1 VSIKLAFVYIIECFC
16 TGSHAKGIGVIEI
29 NVIIHV
35 ALLGTPPNFFYTF
48 AAMITAIFV
57 CLIVLTVVLITL
69 LLWCIGAV
77 TGIQKRMNVLL
88 YTVSYIDLIQRKR
101 FIRYL
106 DQLSRKMSCNEDE
119 MEDNQKQFLFHLS
132 QELTSEIKR
141 MEDDYKDLI

>member
-1 VSIKLAFVYIIECFC
+1 
-16 TGSHAKGIGVIEI
+16 
-29 NVIIHV
+29 
-35 ALLGTPPNFFYTF
+35 
-48 AAMITAIFV
+48 MITAIFV

-106 DQLSRKMSCNEDE
+106 DQLSKKMGDFEDE
-119 MEDNQKQFLFHLS
+119 MDDKQKSFLFHLS
-132 QELTSEIKR
+132 QEVANEIKR
-141 MEDDYKDLI
+141 MEDDYKDIL

>member
-1 VSIKLAFVYIIECFC
+1 
-16 TGSHAKGIGVIEI
+16 
-29 NVIIHV
+29 
-35 ALLGTPPNFFYTF
+35 
-48 AAMITAIFV
+48 MITAIFV

-77 TGIQKRMNVLL
+77 IGIQKRMNVLL

-141 MEDDYKDLI
+141 MEDYYKDLI

>member
-1 VSIKLAFVYIIECFC
+1 
-16 TGSHAKGIGVIEI
+16 
-29 NVIIHV
+29 
-35 ALLGTPPNFFYTF
+35 
-48 AAMITAIFV
+48 MITAIFV

-141 MEDDYKDLI
+141 MDRCYNIKRRNL

>member
-1 VSIKLAFVYIIECFC
+1 MV
-16 TGSHAKGIGVIEI
+16 
-29 NVIIHV
+29 
-35 ALLGTPPNFFYTF
+35 
-48 AAMITAIFV
+48 TAIFV

-101 FIRYL
+101 YIRYL

-119 MEDNQKQFLFHLS
+119 MEDNQKQFLFHLN

-141 MEDDYKDLI
+141 MEDDYKNMI

>member
-1 VSIKLAFVYIIECFC
+1 MV
-16 TGSHAKGIGVIEI
+16 
-29 NVIIHV
+29 
-35 ALLGTPPNFFYTF
+35 
-48 AAMITAIFV
+48 TAIFI
-57 CLIVLTVVLITL
+57 CLVFLTVVLIIL

-77 TGIQKRMNVLL
+77 IGIQKRMNVLL
-88 YTVSYIDLIQRKR
+88 YVVSYIDLIQRKR

-132 QELTSEIKR
+132 QELTNEIKR

>member
-1 VSIKLAFVYIIECFC
+1 MV
-16 TGSHAKGIGVIEI
+16 
-29 NVIIHV
+29 
-35 ALLGTPPNFFYTF
+35 
-48 AAMITAIFV
+48 TAIFV
-57 CLIVLTVVLITL
+57 CLIVLTVVIITL
-69 LLWCIGAV
+69 LLWCIRAV
-77 TGIQKRMNVLL
+77 IGIQKRMNALL

>member
-1 VSIKLAFVYIIECFC
+1 
-16 TGSHAKGIGVIEI
+16 
-29 NVIIHV
+29 
-35 ALLGTPPNFFYTF
+35 
-48 AAMITAIFV
+48 MITAIFV

-77 TGIQKRMNVLL
+77 MGIQKRMNVLL

-106 DQLSRKMSCNEDE
+106 DQLSKKISCNEDE

>member
-1 VSIKLAFVYIIECFC
+1 
-16 TGSHAKGIGVIEI
+16 
-29 NVIIHV
+29 
-35 ALLGTPPNFFYTF
+35 
-48 AAMITAIFV
+48 MITAIFV

-77 TGIQKRMNVLL
+77 MGIQKRMNVLL

-106 DQLSRKMSCNEDE
+106 DQLSKKMSCNEDE
-119 MEDNQKQFLFHLS
+119 MEDNQKQFLFHLN

>member
-1 VSIKLAFVYIIECFC
+1 
-16 TGSHAKGIGVIEI
+16 
-29 NVIIHV
+29 
-35 ALLGTPPNFFYTF
+35 
-48 AAMITAIFV
+48 MITAIFV

-69 LLWCIGAV
+69 FLWCIGAV

>member
-1 VSIKLAFVYIIECFC
+1 
-16 TGSHAKGIGVIEI
+16 
-29 NVIIHV
+29 
-35 ALLGTPPNFFYTF
+35 
-48 AAMITAIFV
+48 MITAIFV

-69 LLWCIGAV
+69 LLWCIGVV

-106 DQLSRKMSCNEDE
+106 DQLSKKMSCNEDE
-119 MEDNQKQFLFHLS
+119 MEDNQKQFLFHLN
-132 QELTSEIKR
+132 QELTNEIKR

>member
-1 VSIKLAFVYIIECFC
+1 
-16 TGSHAKGIGVIEI
+16 
-29 NVIIHV
+29 
-35 ALLGTPPNFFYTF
+35 
-48 AAMITAIFV
+48 MITAIFV

-77 TGIQKRMNVLL
+77 IGIQKRMNVLL
-88 YTVSYIDLIQRKR
+88 YTVSYIDLNQRKR

-141 MEDDYKDLI
+141 MEDDYKDMI

>member
-1 VSIKLAFVYIIECFC
+1 
-16 TGSHAKGIGVIEI
+16 
-29 NVIIHV
+29 
-35 ALLGTPPNFFYTF
+35 
-48 AAMITAIFV
+48 MITAIFV

-69 LLWCIGAV
+69 LLWCMGAV
-77 TGIQKRMNVLL
+77 IGIQKRMNVLL

-132 QELTSEIKR
+132 QELTREIKR

>member
-1 VSIKLAFVYIIECFC
+1 MV
-16 TGSHAKGIGVIEI
+16 
-29 NVIIHV
+29 
-35 ALLGTPPNFFYTF
+35 
-48 AAMITAIFV
+48 TAIFI
-57 CLIVLTVVLITL
+57 CLVFLTVVLIIL

-106 DQLSRKMSCNEDE
+106 DQLSRKMGDFEDE
-119 MEDNQKQFLFHLS
+119 MDDKQKSFLFHLS
-132 QELTSEIKR
+132 QEVTNEIKR

>member
-1 VSIKLAFVYIIECFC
+1 
-16 TGSHAKGIGVIEI
+16 
-29 NVIIHV
+29 
-35 ALLGTPPNFFYTF
+35 
-48 AAMITAIFV
+48 MITAIFI
-57 CLIVLTVVLITL
+57 CLVLLTVVLIIF
-69 LLWCIGAV
+69 LLWCIGTV

-88 YTVSYIDLIQRKR
+88 YEVSYIDLIQRKR

>member
-1 VSIKLAFVYIIECFC
+1 MV
-16 TGSHAKGIGVIEI
+16 
-29 NVIIHV
+29 
-35 ALLGTPPNFFYTF
+35 
-48 AAMITAIFV
+48 TAIFV

-106 DQLSRKMSCNEDE
+106 DQLSRKMGDFEDE
-119 MEDNQKQFLFHLS
+119 MDDKQKSFLFHLS
-132 QELTSEIKR
+132 QEVTNEIKR

>member
-1 VSIKLAFVYIIECFC
+1 
-16 TGSHAKGIGVIEI
+16 
-29 NVIIHV
+29 
-35 ALLGTPPNFFYTF
+35 
-48 AAMITAIFV
+48 MITAIFV
-57 CLIVLTVVLITL
+57 CLIVLTVVLTTL

>member
-1 VSIKLAFVYIIECFC
+1 
-16 TGSHAKGIGVIEI
+16 
-29 NVIIHV
+29 
-35 ALLGTPPNFFYTF
+35 
-48 AAMITAIFV
+48 MITAIFV

-106 DQLSRKMSCNEDE
+106 DQLSKKMSCNEDE
-119 MEDNQKQFLFHLS
+119 MEDNQKQFLFYLN

>member
-1 VSIKLAFVYIIECFC
+1 
-16 TGSHAKGIGVIEI
+16 
-29 NVIIHV
+29 
-35 ALLGTPPNFFYTF
+35 
-48 AAMITAIFV
+48 MITAIFV
-57 CLIVLTVVLITL
+57 CLIILTVVLITL

-77 TGIQKRMNVLL
+77 MGIQKRMNVLL

-106 DQLSRKMSCNEDE
+106 DQLSKKMSCNEDE
-119 MEDNQKQFLFHLS
+119 MKDNQKQFLFHLS

>member
-1 VSIKLAFVYIIECFC
+1 
-16 TGSHAKGIGVIEI
+16 
-29 NVIIHV
+29 
-35 ALLGTPPNFFYTF
+35 
-48 AAMITAIFV
+48 MITAIFV
-57 CLIVLTVVLITL
+57 CLIILTVVLITL

-77 TGIQKRMNVLL
+77 MGIQKRMNVLL

-106 DQLSRKMSCNEDE
+106 DQLSKKMSCNEDE